1 MNLHSN
7 RILFMVAGVLMMII
21 STLAYSFSIMNQ
33 ANEEVTQNITD
44 FSRGSYD
51 LLIRPEDAR
60 TELEHQLNLVEEN
73 YLGVGKGGISLE
85 EWTDIKNHTDVEI
98 AAPVASIGLF
108 TALDRTWMM
117 EKDPVEPVYYEVE
130 YSTSDGYQDYTA
142 QEKTFMYDF
151 GEPHLRF
158 GSSFDVSSSYFGE
171 DLATF
176 NFPVSYHQVVAVDP
190 VEEGKL
196 IGQDFSPLKERAF
209 DPNTGYFEGKE
220 GYASIMTLS
229 DASVPV
235 EIRVTVDAL
244 EPLTDSELAEIY
256 DHSVEGN
263 PILTMAE
270 FPEEYAELVEE
281 YLSPKRL
288 HNPKTLEL
296 SPSDNH
302 FPFSEGILYVTEDG
316 KLSIGEPDDLPHY
329 GQASHYTAQRIKF
342 NLEPVDYIIREDGSL
357 AVEQVGLDDY
367 YQAPIYREMHEEVIY
382 EVDEENKPLN
392 DNEFFAFVENGTYS
406 ISEHENQLA
415 SSPLGIYGGE
425 TPYLKSDETVTLHPS
440 AIAGSYITTPAHGL
454 ISLEWAERVK
464 GEDPIDAI
472 RVKVAGIDG
481 YDQAAAEL
489 IESLA
494 NEWEAQGYTVD
505 IVAGAS
511 LTEMTVDVEGIGEV
525 NQPFTTLGAADQIL
539 HSWNAL
545 QLLIT
550 ILFFFVAFTF
560 ILFIFHHML
569 KTRQKDEA
577 LLAQLG
583 WSAKH
588 IRYLRLKEWS
598 RLLLIPIVI
607 TLLISSFIGIR
618 TGNNTMLIYSVI
630 LSILVLIC
638 YVIAFQLVKKK
649 NSQVVLLGKSIL
661 TQNIFFHFPQILA
674 ACIQILIITLMTSF
688 LPFFLLQ
695 FIGNVTETRLGVYV
709 HGNIEGIFLVMVV
722 LLYIVGIITVIQSL
736 SNLWRVRKKEISLF
750 NTIGWN
756 KKKIKQYFL
765 KEVLIWGGIATGL
778 GCMISLIALAL
789 VVELSFHII
798 AGNIISILL
807 ILGLTLLIANQSMNW
822 FFFRGVDDRAY
833 QD

>member
-1 MNLHSN
+1 MKLHSK
-7 RILFMVAGVLMMII
+7 RSLFMVAGVLMIII
-21 STLAYSFSIMNQ
+21 SMLAYSFSIMKQ

-51 LLIRPEDAR
+51 ILIRPDGAR
-60 TELEHQLNLVEEN
+60 TDLERQLNLVEEN

-85 EWTDIKNHTDVEI
+85 EWTNIKNHENVEI

-117 EKDPVEPVYYEVE
+117 EKNPVDPIYYEVE
-130 YSTSDGYQDYTA
+130 YSTSDGHHDYIA

-151 GEPHLRF
+151 GEPQLRF
-158 GSSFDVSSSYFGE
+158 GSNFDVTSAYFGE
-171 DLATF
+171 DIATF
-176 NFPVSYHQVVAVDP
+176 NFPVSYHQVVAIDP
-190 VEEGKL
+190 VEEEKL
-196 IGQDFSPLKERAF
+196 IGQDFSPLEEKAF
-209 DPNTGYFEGKE
+209 DPNTGYFEGEE

-229 DASVPV
+229 DVSVPV
-235 EIRVTVDAL
+235 EMRVTIDTL
-244 EPLTDSELAEIY
+244 EPLTDAELTEIY
-256 DHSVEGN
+256 NHSVRGN
-263 PILTMAE
+263 PSLTMAE

-288 HNPKTLEL
+288 HNPKVLNL
-296 SPSDNH
+296 HPSDNH
-302 FPFSEGILYVTEDG
+302 FPFSEGVLYVTEDE
-316 KLSIGEPDDLPHY
+316 KLSIGKPEDIPNY
-329 GQASHYTAQRIKF
+329 GQVSHFTAQRIKF
-342 NLEPVDYIIREDGSL
+342 NLEPVDYIIREDQSL
-357 AVEQVGLDDY
+357 AVEQVGMDDY
-367 YQAPIYREMHEEVIY
+367 YQAPIYREMHKEMIY

-392 DNEFFAFVENGTYS
+392 DDEFFAFVENGTYS
-406 ISEHENQLA
+406 ITENDNQLA

-425 TPYLKSDETVTLHPS
+425 TPYLKSDETITLHPS
-440 AIAGSYITTPAHGL
+440 AIAGSFITTPAHGL
-454 ISLEWAERVK
+454 ISLKWAERVK
-464 GEDPIDAI
+464 GENPIDAI
-472 RVKVAGIDG
+472 RVRVAGIDG

-494 NEWEAQGYTVD
+494 SEWEAQGYTVD

-525 NQPFTTLGAADQIL
+525 VQSFTTLGAADQIL
-539 HSWNAL
+539 NSWNAL

-560 ILFIFHHML
+560 ILFIFHQML

-583 WSAKH
+583 WSSSH
-588 IRYLRLKEWS
+588 IRKLRLKEWS
-598 RLLLIPIVI
+598 RLLLIPIVVA
-607 TLLISSFIGIR
+607 LLISSIIGIQ
-618 TGNNTMLIYSVI
+618 TGNNTMFIYSVF
-630 LSILVLIC
+630 LSILVLIS
-638 YVIAFQLVKKK
+638 YIIAFQLVKKK

-661 TQNIFFHFPQILA
+661 TQNIFFHFPLIFA
-674 ACIQILIITLMTSF
+674 ACIQIFIITLMTSF
-688 LPFFLLQ
+688 LPFFLQQ

-722 LLYIVGIITVIQSL
+722 LLYIVGMITVIQSMA
-736 SNLWRVRKKEISLF
+736 NLWRVRKKELYLF

-765 KEVLIWGGIATGL
+765 KEVLIWGSVATGL
-778 GCMISLIALAL
+778 GFMISLIAIAFL
-789 VVELSFHII
+789 VELSFQII
-798 AGNIISILL
+798 AGSMISILL
-807 ILGLTLLIANQSMNW
+807 IIGLTLLIANQSMNW
-822 FFFRGVDDRAY
+822 FFFRGVDDHAY

>member
-7 RILFMVAGVLMMII
+7 RILFIVAGALLII
-21 STLAYSFSIMNQ
+21 ICTLAYSFSIMKQ

-51 LLIRPEDAR
+51 ILVRPEDAR
-60 TELEHQLNLVEEN
+60 TELERQLNLVEEN
-73 YLGVGKGGISLE
+73 YLGVGQGGISLE
-85 EWTDIKNHTDVEI
+85 EWSDIKDHVDVEI

-151 GEPHLRF
+151 GEPQLRF
-158 GSSFDVSSSYFGE
+158 GSDFDVSSAYFGE
-171 DLATF
+171 DIATF

-190 VEEGKL
+190 VEEGEL
-196 IGQDFSPLKERAF
+196 IGQDFSPLEEKAF
-209 DPNTGYFEGKE
+209 DPTTGYSEGEE

-229 DASVPV
+229 DVSVPV
-235 EIRVTVDAL
+235 EMRVTVDTL
-244 EPLTDSELAEIY
+244 EPLTDADLTEIY
-256 DHSVEGN
+256 DQSVEGN
-263 PILTMAE
+263 PMLTMAE
-270 FPEEYAELVEE
+270 FPEEYSELVEE
-281 YLSPKRL
+281 HLLPQRL

-296 SPSDNH
+296 HPSDNH
-302 FPFSEGILYVTEDG
+302 YPFSEGVLYVTEDG
-316 KLSIGEPDDLPHY
+316 NLSIGDPDDIPNY
-329 GQASHYTAQRIKF
+329 GQVSHYTAQQIKF
-342 NLEPVDYIIREDGSL
+342 NLEPVDYNIREDGSL
-357 AVEQVGLDDY
+357 AVEQVGVDDY
-367 YQAPIYREMHEEVIY
+367 YQAPIYREMHEEAIY
-382 EVDEENKPLN
+382 EVDEENRPLN
-392 DNEFFAFVENGTYS
+392 DSEFFAFVENGTYS
-406 ISEHENQLA
+406 ITEHENQLA

-425 TPYLKSDETVTLHPS
+425 TPYLKSDESVTLHPS

-464 GEDPIDAI
+464 GEEPIDAI
-472 RVKVAGIDG
+472 RVRVAGIDG

-489 IESLA
+489 VESLA

-511 LTEMTVDVEGIGEV
+511 LTEMTVEVEGVGQVI
-525 NQPFTTLGAADQIL
+525 QPFTTLGAADQIL

-560 ILFIFHHML
+560 ILFTFHQML
-569 KTRQKDEA
+569 KARQKDEA

-588 IRYLRLKEWS
+588 IRKLQLKEWS

-607 TLLISSFIGIR
+607 ALLISSFIGIR

-630 LSILVLIC
+630 LSILVLIS
-638 YVIAFQLVKKK
+638 YVIALGLVKKK

-661 TQNIFFHFPQILA
+661 TQNIFFHYPLILA
-674 ACIQILIITLMTSF
+674 ASIQIFIITLMTCF

-750 NTIGWN
+750 NTIGWS

-765 KEVLIWGGIATGL
+765 KEVLIWGSIATGL
-778 GCMISLIALAL
+778 GCVISLIALAFL
-789 VVELSFHII
+789 VELSSHVIVGSII
-798 AGNIISILL
+798 PILL

-822 FFFRGVDDRAY
+822 FFFRGGDDHAY
-833 QD
+833 